1 MSFKKNA
8 LIIFA
13 AIAVIAI
20 AAGAYRFFSA
30 KNSKERVIQTEAV
43 TRRDIAS
50 SVQATGVI
58 RAKTGAEVKVG
69 ARISGR
75 VEKLYANIGD
85 VVKKG
90 QVIAQLEQEDLKAKV
105 NEAKMNLQV
114 VEANLELSQ
123 KNLQRMQNLYAK
135 DYVAKDMVDLV
146 ERDYKAAVAQ
156 ANQIRETIR
165 FNETQ
170 MSYANIYA
178 PISGVIASVTTQQG
192 ETVSAS
198 SLNVPTFVT
207 IVDLNRLEIYAYV
220 DETDIGKIKP
230 GLDAIFTVD
239 SFPDKDFKGKV
250 TAIYPKATIQDN
262 VVYYIT
268 IISIDN
274 PEGKLKP
281 DMTVNATI
289 YLNKREN
296 VLAVPNK
303 AIKREGGRKVVTVLE
318 NNKPVQKAVRT
329 GWKDSVYTEVVEGLK
344 EGDKVVT
351 GEAAKKEE
359 GF

>member
-30 KNSKERVIQTEAV
+30 KNSKERVFQSEAV

-58 RAKTGAEVKVG
+58 RAKIGAEVKVG

-105 NEAKMNLQV
+105 NEAKMNLGV

-135 DYVAKDMVDLV
+135 
-146 ERDYKAAVAQ
+146 
-156 ANQIRETIR
+156 
-165 FNETQ
+165 
-170 MSYANIYA
+170 
-178 PISGVIASVTTQQG
+178 
-192 ETVSAS
+192 
-198 SLNVPTFVT
+198 
-207 IVDLNRLEIYAYV
+207 
-220 DETDIGKIKP
+220 
-230 GLDAIFTVD
+230 
-239 SFPDKDFKGKV
+239 
-250 TAIYPKATIQDN
+250 
-262 VVYYIT
+262 
-268 IISIDN
+268 
-274 PEGKLKP
+274 
-281 DMTVNATI
+281 
-289 YLNKREN
+289 
-296 VLAVPNK
+296 
-303 AIKREGGRKVVTVLE
+303 GR
-318 NNKPVQKAVRT
+318 
-329 GWKDSVYTEVVEGLK
+329 
-344 EGDKVVT
+344 
-351 GEAAKKEE
+351 
-359 GF
+359 